1 MSGFQWRPKGLDA
14 GRQCGTVEVRSLQGD
29 VMSDIREPVAGH
41 GPDALVGRWV
51 LDRAR
56 AASTTFHTRHLFG
69 LQAVHGTFQI
79 SRA

>member
-1 MSGFQWRPKGLDA
+1 
-14 GRQCGTVEVRSLQGD
+14 
-29 VMSDIREPVAGH
+29 MSDIREPVAGH